1 MRIANLN
8 RNRPISIEETLERWM
23 FFIVNGTK
31 SFMGPGCSVTQGPH
45 MTHPYKLAIA
55 AMLSGKNSFNNSY
68 KNSYNELW
76 RGHGILCDIITV

>member
-1 MRIANLN
+1 
-8 RNRPISIEETLERWM
+8 M

-68 KNSYNELW
+68 KNSYNEL
-76 RGHGILCDIITV
+76 